1 VPIVRGHPQ
10 GTICIS
16 TMEEYFIHN
25 GKNPRMQFWIG
36 LGTRNKLDD
45 EWKST
50 CRPRV
55 QVP

>member
-50 CRPRV
+50 CRPLV